1 MGVGNSSPSPS
12 FKASENKI
20 LQATFKN
27 LIAQSQGKKEIDKD
41 IFLSYFQLPGLLG
54 ERLLTVFDEN
64 RNGCVDVREFISSL
78 AVCCRGS
85 LDERLK
91 FMFKLYDFNDDGF
104 VSKDELTFFL
114 NQLPKHE
121 DPNHNDIHVNKYSS
135 KVARKYTNTFLIEDA
150 FADVDAQRLERL
162 NFEQFK
168 SLCRMRP
175 EVIDPLMASLP

>member
-1 MGVGNSSPSPS
+1 
-12 FKASENKI
+12 
-20 LQATFKN
+20 
-27 LIAQSQGKKEIDKD
+27 
-41 IFLSYFQLPGLLG
+41 
-54 ERLLTVFDEN
+54 
-64 RNGCVDVREFISSL
+64 
-78 AVCCRGS
+78 
-85 LDERLK
+85 
-91 FMFKLYDFNDDGF
+91 MFKLYDFNDDGF

-168 SLCRMRP
+168 SLCRMG
-175 EVIDPLMASLP
+175 LK